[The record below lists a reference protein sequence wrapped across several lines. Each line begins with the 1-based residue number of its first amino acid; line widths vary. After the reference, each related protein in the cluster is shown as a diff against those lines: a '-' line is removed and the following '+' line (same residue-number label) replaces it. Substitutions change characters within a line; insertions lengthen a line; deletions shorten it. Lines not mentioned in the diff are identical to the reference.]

1 MSLAI
6 NTTTPEGL
14 VLAADSRQ
22 SFRNRKGQ
30 SRVGSDSAV
39 KIFEL
44 SKSMGLLITGP
55 AFLEEDGILKNISK
69 FVDDFKEKYKIEG
82 REVSEVAKKLHNFFD
97 EKYNYRKDLD
107 ALPEKIKQEL
117 IQKGLNVIDIKQENG
132 KVIFKFTDKEGKE
145 GHGVGGVDQLAFIIA
160 GYNPDGSHQ
169 TFMVYVPGEIEEKRS
184 SKIKGKEYGA
194 SWAGQLDVIARVV
207 LGRDPRLSNLNFVQ
221 QATKN
226 LGEETIR
233 RELAGLEY
241 AISWGTMN
249 LQDSIDFSVLMIQ
262 TTSAIQR
269 FSDGILMDPGD
280 ITGVGGPVDVAVIT
294 PNKGFVWVSRKS
306 LGTNGSVIDLEKLP
320 DLSSTMNIIK
330 NKSSKVNF
338 NNLN

>member
-6 NTTTPEGL
+6 NTATPDGL

-39 KIFEL
+39 KVFQI
-44 SKSMGLLITGP
+44 SRSVGLLITGP
-55 AFLEEDGILKNISK
+55 AFLDEGGVLKNISK
-69 FVDDFKEKYKIEG
+69 FVDDFKEKNELEG
-82 REVSEVAKKLHNFFD
+82 KEVSEIANKLHKFFD
-97 EKYNYRKDLD
+97 SKYNYRKDLE
-107 ALPEKIKQEL
+107 ALPEKIRQEL
-117 IQKGLNVIDIKQENG
+117 NQKGLEVIETKQEEGRVTFKFKDKNG
-132 KVIFKFTDKEGKE
+132 KVGQ
-145 GHGVGGVDQLAFIIA
+145 GVGGVDQLGFIVA

-169 TFMVYVPGEIEEKRS
+169 VFMVYVPGIIEEKRS
-184 SKIKGKEYGA
+184 SKVRGKEYGA
-194 SWAGQLDVIARVV
+194 SWAGQIDVIARVV

-221 QATKN
+221 QAAKN
-226 LGEETIR
+226 LGEENVGN
-233 RELAGLEY
+233 ELAGLEY

-294 PNKGFVWVSRKS
+294 PNKGFVWVSRKT
-306 LGTNGSVIDLEKLP
+306 LGANNNIVDLEKLP
-320 DLSSTMNIIK
+320 ELAQ
-330 NKSSKVNF
+330 KSSKEN
-338 NNLN
+338 

>member
-6 NTTTPEGL
+6 NTTTPDGL

-30 SRVGSDSAV
+30 ARVGSDSAV

-44 SKSMGLLITGP
+44 SKSIGLLITGP
-55 AFLEEDGILKNISK
+55 AFLEEDGVLKNVSK
-69 FVDDFKEKYKIEG
+69 FVDDFKESNLIEG
-82 REVSEVAKKLHNFFD
+82 EEVSEVAKKLHKFFD
-97 EKYNYRKDLD
+97 EKYNYRKDLE
-107 ALPEKIKQEL
+107 ALPEKIRQEL
-117 IQKGLNVIDIKQENG
+117 SQKGLEVVDIKQEDG
-132 KVIFKFTDKEGKE
+132 RVVFRFKDKEGKV
-145 GHGVGGVDQLAFIIA
+145 GQGLGGVDQLAFIIA

-169 TFMVYVPGEIEEKRS
+169 VFMVYVPGVIEEKRS
-184 SKIKGKEYGA
+184 SRIKGREYGA
-194 SWAGQLDVIARVV
+194 SWAGQIDVIARVV

-221 QATKN
+221 QAAKN
-226 LGEETIR
+226 LGEETVQ
-233 RELAGLEY
+233 RELSGLEY

-294 PNKGFVWVSRKS
+294 PNKGFVWVNRKS
-306 LGTNGSVIDLEKLP
+306 LGVGDSIIDLDKLP
-320 DLSSTMNIIK
+320 NVQTNVTDKKKSPNT
-330 NKSSKVNF
+330 NKK
-338 NNLN
+338 